1 MENVWIDFSAGG
13 GGGGGGATGE
23 LGGWGAS
30 LPNHRNHPETLEN
43 SAVPLDLSPHNA
55 ERLVW
60 KSDVGELIR
69 ICLGW

>member
-13 GGGGGGATGE
+13 GGGGGGGD
-23 LGGWGAS
+23 GGIGGVGS
-30 LPNHRNHPETLEN
+30 LTPKPPKPPGNPRN